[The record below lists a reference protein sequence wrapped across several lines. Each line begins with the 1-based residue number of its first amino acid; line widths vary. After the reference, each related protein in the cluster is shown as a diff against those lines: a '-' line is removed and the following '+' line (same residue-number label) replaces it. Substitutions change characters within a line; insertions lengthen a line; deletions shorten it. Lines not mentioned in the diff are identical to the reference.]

1 MEDKTMATITLEYD
15 GRNSMINKLI
25 DVLIGL
31 GAKVSTQPKTKK
43 CGLDESLEDI
53 KAGRVR
59 EIKDV
64 NAYFKKLGVNV

>member
-1 MEDKTMATITLEYD
+1 MATIALEYD
-15 GRNSMINKLI
+15 GRNATINKLI

-53 KAGRVR
+53 KAGRVYHA
-59 EIKDV
+59 KDV
-64 NAYFKKLGVNV
+64 DDMFKQLERSCK

>member
-1 MEDKTMATITLEYD
+1 MATITLEYD
-15 GRNSMINKLI
+15 GRNSTINKLS

-53 KAGRVR
+53 KAGRVYHA
-59 EIKDV
+59 KDV
-64 NAYFKKLGVNV
+64 DDMFKQLERSCK